1 MWNKQKDGSNKE
13 LINWSKN
20 HENWFFEKSIK
31 LINLISFYTDWKN
44 LEDTNYLYQEW
55 EESITNGCINLIKKI
70 IKEYLKKFMSINV
83 TT

>member
-1 MWNKQKDGSNKE
+1 MEVIKNW
-13 LINWSKN
+13 LIEVKTMKS
-20 HENWFFEKSIK
+20 WFFEKSIK

-55 EESITNGCINLIKKI
+55 EESITNDSINLIKKI
-70 IKEYLKKFMSINV
+70 IKEYLKKLMSIKV